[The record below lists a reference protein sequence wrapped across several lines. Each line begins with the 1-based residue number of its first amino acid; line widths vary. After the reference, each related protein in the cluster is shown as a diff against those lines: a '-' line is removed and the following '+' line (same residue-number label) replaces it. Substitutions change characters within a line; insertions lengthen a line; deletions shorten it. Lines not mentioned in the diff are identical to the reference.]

1 MDNDYFNFLFVC
13 LDILINIF
21 VTIKFRMFLYSKKIG
36 GDETLERILQLNG
49 VLINWNGWDGKIF
62 WSLIFFNHCVLEKF
76 LKIFSPVDHLM
87 NRAFSHWW
95 LYMKNCL
102 QHFRIIELQII
113 AMWHSFVGNSLIV
126 HDSFIRWEQG
136 LILCYT
142 YAILRFF
149 KSIVGFS
156 GLKQLHKIL
165 KLKKHRCR

>member
-36 GDETLERILQLNG
+36 EGDETLERILQLDG

-76 LKIFSPVDHLM
+76 PKIFSPVDHLM

-102 QHFRIIELQII
+102 QHFRIIELQIF

-126 HDSFIRWEQG
+126 HDSFIRWEQE
-136 LILCYT
+136 LILLYLRNLTIFKKYCG
-142 YAILRFF
+142 ILRF
-149 KSIVGFS
+149 KTIA
-156 GLKQLHKIL
+156 
-165 KLKKHRCR
+165 